1 MRSRVLEQAQYFTG
15 PSVAVELRF
24 LEDRGAI
31 AMHLKAPAFRRNERD
46 LGLGKLGANLGRQT
60 GSPWFVVSKR
70 AELDGNGHGR
80 LKGML

>member
-1 MRSRVLEQAQYFTG
+1 MRSRGLEQAKYFTG

-24 LEDRGAI
+24 LEDRGAV
-31 AMHLKAPAFRRNERD
+31 AMHLETSAFRRNERD

-60 GSPWFVVSKR
+60 DGPWFVVSKR
-70 AELDGNGHGR
+70 AVFDGNGHGR